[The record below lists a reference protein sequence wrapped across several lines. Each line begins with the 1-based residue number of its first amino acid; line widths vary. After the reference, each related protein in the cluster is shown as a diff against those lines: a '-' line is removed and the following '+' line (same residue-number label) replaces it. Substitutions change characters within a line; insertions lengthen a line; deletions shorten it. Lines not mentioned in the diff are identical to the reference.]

1 MVQNNLLYKLQSA
14 FRDNHS
20 TESALIHLTDQIL
33 FNLDQ
38 DEVTRMFFVDFRKAF
53 DVVDH
58 ELLLRK
64 LHLYRVSDGAL
75 LWFKSY
81 LSDRYQ
87 FVSFEGNLSVRLQV
101 NQGVPQGSVLGP
113 VLFLLFVNDLPLHLS
128 NSFVDIFAD
137 DTTMSASAHF
147 SNISLL
153 SEILNSDLRAL
164 DKWSTQ
170 NKMFINTT
178 KTKAMLVTGK
188 RIPAKLDPEANQSLR
203 LQIANTHI
211 NCVTSQKLLGVILD
225 TNMSYNQHVDELLK
239 KSSKRLGLF
248 KDRKLASGKLV

>member
-1 MVQNNLLYKLQSA
+1 M
-14 FRDNHS
+14 
-20 TESALIHLTDQIL
+20 
-33 FNLDQ
+33 
-38 DEVTRMFFVDFRKAF
+38 FVDFRKAF

-75 LWFKSY
+75 FWFKSY

-153 SEILNSDLRAL
+153 SEILNSDLHAL

-170 NKMFINTT
+170 NKIR
-178 KTKAMLVTGK
+178 V
-188 RIPAKLDPEANQSLR
+188 R
-203 LQIANTHI
+203 LQIANTHV
-211 NCVTSQKLLGVILD
+211 NCVTS
-225 TNMSYNQHVDELLK
+225 
-239 KSSKRLGLF
+239 
-248 KDRKLASGKLV
+248 